1 MMEPRVEIKNIL
13 GWAPD
18 GDGSSM
24 KFFKI
29 ILF

>member
-1 MMEPRVEIKNIL
+1 MEPRAEIRKIE
-13 GWAPD
+13 WATD
-18 GDGSSM
+18 GCRSGM